1 MIVFHERLAMDYVE
15 DELLGLDR
23 AGDALADVEEDV
35 VPGDHAAAGD
45 LRGQELQH
53 VARHD
58 DLAVLL
64 SSVNNRTLGLDTRDL
79 DLKGQERMWEKENSE
94 RDGISDVDNGC
105 ANCNTVYSQELVQ
118 GDPSPRGPWLD

>member
-1 MIVFHERLAMDYVE
+1 MDYVE

-64 SSVNNRTLGLDTRDL
+64 SSVNNRTLGLDTRDQ

-94 RDGISDVDNGC
+94 RDGISNVDNGC

-118 GDPSPRGPWLD
+118 GDPSPRGPWLG